1 MKSIYTIIFL
11 CFCNFLI
18 GQKLDSYTFKR
29 LSFAQQDILINEQI
43 SFYYFS
49 NESNAFD
56 ITFLDRKP
64 FIQAKEM
71 EKDGVTII
79 EYYFP
84 SVQLFF
90 KNTQMNDYK
99 VLFDYMIRNDVFDTH
114 LNIDQLELIR
124 FIINYNQK

>member
-1 MKSIYTIIFL
+1 
-11 CFCNFLI
+11 
-18 GQKLDSYTFKR
+18 
-29 LSFAQQDILINEQI
+29 
-43 SFYYFS
+43 
-49 NESNAFD
+49 
-56 ITFLDRKP
+56 
-64 FIQAKEM
+64 M